1 MWLQA
6 DEQKS
11 DENFSSSPN
20 TLLLNLLLS
29 SEFPSSNYTGLTRVH
44 MLRVMADAFDSH
56 GDIRGRNRIAAKM
69 KRCQSS
75 ADQLESIH
83 SSADWPSG
91 PTSVFKSATSS

>member
-69 KRCQSS
+69 SS